1 VSRAH
6 QGITN
11 APPAAGPHP
20 ASLTPEVPTPVFT
33 KASADA
39 CAAISAHP
47 TGPQPGAS
55 GRKHRSLHSP
65 GFARGTTRAAP
76 P

>member
-1 VSRAH
+1 MSRAH

-20 ASLTPEVPTPVFT
+20 ASLTRDVPAPVFT

-39 CAAISAHP
+39 CAAISFHVP
-47 TGPQPGAS
+47 STES
-55 GRKHRSLHSP
+55 
-65 GFARGTTRAAP
+65 
-76 P
+76 